1 MIMKTAIKTEF
12 LCVKPRSE
20 YAQEL
25 FENSMYKL
33 HSCRV
38 VWRRNGEIGL
48 ESITNRFDFTI
59 RESGDDDWEV
69 IK

>member
-1 MIMKTAIKTEF
+1 MTKTAIKTEF

-20 YAQEL
+20 YAHEM
-25 FENSMYKL
+25 FEHSMYKL

-38 VWRRNGEIGL
+38 VWRKNGEIGL
-48 ESITNRFDFTI
+48 ESITNRYDFTI

-69 IK
+69 IR

>member
-1 MIMKTAIKTEF
+1 MTKTAIKTEF
-12 LCVKPRSE
+12 LCVKPRSD
-20 YAQEL
+20 YAQDI

-38 VWRRNGEIGL
+38 AWRRNGEVGL
-48 ESITNRFDFTI
+48 ESINNRYTFVL
-59 RESGDDDWEV
+59 RENGDDDWEV

>member
-1 MIMKTAIKTEF
+1 
-12 LCVKPRSE
+12 
-20 YAQEL
+20 
-25 FENSMYKL
+25 MYKL

-38 VWRRNGEIGL
+38 AWRRNGEIGL

-69 IK
+69 IS

>member
-1 MIMKTAIKTEF
+1 MKTAIKTEF
-12 LCVKPRSE
+12 LCVKPRSD
-20 YAQEL
+20 YAQEM
-25 FENSMYKL
+25 FEHSMYKL

-38 VWRRNGEIGL
+38 VWRRNGEVGL
-48 ESITNRFDFTI
+48 ESITNRYNCTI

>member
-1 MIMKTAIKTEF
+1 MKTAIKTEF
-12 LCVKPRSE
+12 LCVKPRSD
-20 YAQEL
+20 YAQEM
-25 FENSMYKL
+25 FEHSMYKL

-38 VWRRNGEIGL
+38 VWRKNGEVGL

-59 RESGDDDWEV
+59 RECRDDDWDV

>member
-1 MIMKTAIKTEF
+1 MMKTAIKTEF

-38 VWRRNGEIGL
+38 AGRRNGEIGL

-59 RESGDDDWEV
+59 REWGDDDWD
-69 IK
+69 IIT

>member
-1 MIMKTAIKTEF
+1 MKTEF
-12 LCVKPRSE
+12 ICVKPRSD
-20 YAQEL
+20 YAQDI

-38 VWRRNGEIGL
+38 AWRKNGEVGL
-48 ESITNRFDFTI
+48 ESINNRYTFVL
-59 RESGDDDWEV
+59 RENGDDDWEV

>member
-1 MIMKTAIKTEF
+1 MTKTAIKTEF
-12 LCVKPRSE
+12 LCVKPRSD
-20 YAQEL
+20 YAQDM

-59 RESGDDDWEV
+59 RECGDDDWE
-69 IK
+69 IIT

>member
-1 MIMKTAIKTEF
+1 MKKEF
-12 LCVKPRSE
+12 IYVKPRSRN
-20 YAQEL
+20 AQDL

-38 VWRRNGEIGL
+38 VWRKNGEVGL
-48 ESITNRFDFTI
+48 ESINNRHSFTM

-69 IK
+69 VK

>member
-1 MIMKTAIKTEF
+1 M
-12 LCVKPRSE
+12 KPRSRD
-20 YAQEL
+20 AQDL

-38 VWRRNGEIGL
+38 VWRKNGEVGL
-48 ESITNRFDFTI
+48 ESINNRHSFTM

-69 IK
+69 VK

>member
-1 MIMKTAIKTEF
+1 MKTAIKTEF
-12 LCVKPRSE
+12 ICVKPRTD
-20 YAQEL
+20 YAQEM
-25 FENSMYKL
+25 FEHSMYKL

-38 VWRRNGEIGL
+38 VWRRNGEIVL

>member
-1 MIMKTAIKTEF
+1 MTKTAIKTEF
-12 LCVKPRSE
+12 LCVKPRSD
-20 YAQEL
+20 YAQDI

-38 VWRRNGEIGL
+38 AWRKNGEVGL
-48 ESITNRFDFTI
+48 ESINNRYTFVL
-59 RESGDDDWEV
+59 RENGDDDWEV

>member
-1 MIMKTAIKTEF
+1 MMKTAIKTEF
-12 LCVKPRSE
+12 LCVKPRSD
-20 YAQEL
+20 YAQEM
-25 FENSMYKL
+25 FEHSMYKL

-38 VWRRNGEIGL
+38 VWRKNGEVGL

-59 RESGDDDWEV
+59 RECRDDDCEV